1 MDHRQEGARGRKR
14 RKTNWAI
21 RHFAVDCLP
30 MHEVIPFPLSLPDTP
45 FSQLPLLEFHG
56 KRLGQSLA
64 IARFL
69 AGKADIYGA
78 DEMERAQIDA
88 IVDYVSDYNN
98 SEYFSPKS
106 KEISKA
112 VVTTA
117 NVAAA
122 IEVGVAAL
130 TCSCRAA
137 IAVAAAPVAGV
148 GAVAAA
154 PVASV
159 VVVIAAV
166 VVAAAPAADVIL
178 LLIFLL

>member
-1 MDHRQEGARGRKR
+1 
-14 RKTNWAI
+14 
-21 RHFAVDCLP
+21 

-45 FSQLPLLEFHG
+45 FSQLPVLEFHG

-98 SEYFSPKS
+98 SEYSSPKS

-117 NVAAA
+117 NIVAA

-137 IAVAAAPVAGV
+137 VAVAAAPVAGV
-148 GAVAAA
+148 VAIA
-154 PVASV
+154 
-159 VVVIAAV
+159 IAAV

-178 LLIFLL
+178 ILIFLL